1 MPADQNLTKEWI
13 RYLKN
18 NRFAELKSDEAGN
31 LKYKKPVTSD
41 SVTDFLSLKTQYSDE
56 AVSNAI
62 SMVLSR
68 RGVKAPKLQ
77 NNPTPKEPG
86 RDLSTWM
93 HNEITPG
100 TRQQT
105 STDVSTRN
113 QPTASRPP
121 KQLSAPNTVSPRKI
135 AHDPNSVS
143 DIEYRDVPEKPP
155 EKKKSR
161 FNFRSGVSE
170 AIADT
175 ESPEL
180 DEDDIELIFKILLGG
195 GEKYSPGDAAIAAG
209 TPKSKPKDKVEAPP
223 DKEKQIAEINKIKR
237 LIRDT
242 MSDGQRK
249 ALWRAL
255 SDA

>member
-1 MPADQNLTKEWI
+1 MPANQNLIKDWI

-18 NRFAELKSDEAGN
+18 NRFAALKSDEAGN
-31 LKYKKPVTSD
+31 LQYKKPVTSQT
-41 SVTDFLSLKTQYSDE
+41 VTDFLSLKTQYSDE
-56 AVSNAI
+56 AISNAI
-62 SMVLSR
+62 GMVLSR
-68 RGVKAPKLQ
+68 KGVKSPKLQ
-77 NNPTPKEPG
+77 NNPTPKETG

-105 STDVSTRN
+105 STDVSTRS
-113 QPTASRPP
+113 QTAEPAAP
-121 KQLSAPNTVSPRKI
+121 KQLSGPKANSPQKI

-161 FNFRSGVSE
+161 FNFRRGVNE

-175 ESPEL
+175 ESPEI
-180 DEDDIELIFKILLGG
+180 DEDDIELIFKILSGG
-195 GEKYSPGDAAIAAG
+195 GETFSPGDAAIAAG
-209 TPKSKPKDKVEAPP
+209 TPKPKEKVQAPP
-223 DKEKQIAEINKIKR
+223 DKEKQLAEINKIKR

-242 MSDGQRK
+242 MTDGQRK

>member
-1 MPADQNLTKEWI
+1 MPANQNLTKDWI

-31 LKYKKPVTSD
+31 LKYKKPVTSQT
-41 SVTDFLSLKTQYSDE
+41 VTDFLSLKTQYSDE
-56 AVSNAI
+56 AISNAI
-62 SMVLSR
+62 SMVLSKK
-68 RGVKAPKLQ
+68 GVKPPKLQ
-77 NNPTPKEPG
+77 NNPTPTEPG

-100 TRQQT
+100 TRPR
-105 STDVSTRN
+105 SDVSTRN
-113 QPTASRPP
+113 QPAEPAEP
-121 KQLSAPNTVSPRKI
+121 KQLTAPNVRSPQKI

-161 FNFRSGVSE
+161 FNFRRGVKE
-170 AIADT
+170 AITDA
-175 ESPEL
+175 ESPKL
-180 DEDDIELIFKILLGG
+180 DEDDIELIFKILSGG
-195 GEKYSPGDAAIAAG
+195 GETYSPGDAAIAAG
-209 TPKSKPKDKVEAPP
+209 TPKPKEKVQSPP

-242 MSDGQRK
+242 MTDGQRK